1 MKSINIKFPL
11 ADDNEKNQFFQMNE
25 VTKDALTSN
34 LLLLLLTQKGQRYYN
49 PNYGTNLIQYVFEP
63 KDNLTISEVE
73 REIKITVK
81 EFIPELTILSVMF
94 FSDGE
99 DDQGD
104 LVGDNEIRVVINF
117 TYSEDT
123 FSDNGRLVLNF

>member
-11 ADDNEKNQFFQMNE
+11 SDDNEKNQFFQMNE

-49 PNYGTNLIQYVFEP
+49 PNYGTNLLQYVFEP

-81 EFIPELTILSVMF
+81 EFIPELTITKVSFYSEGV
-94 FSDGE
+94 
-99 DDQGD
+99 DDTGD
-104 LVGDNEIRVVINF
+104 AVGDNEIRVVISF
-117 TYSEDT
+117 VYSEDT
-123 FSDNGRLVLNF
+123 FSDSGRLVINF

>member
-49 PNYGTNLIQYVFEP
+49 PNYGTNLLQYVFEP
-63 KDNLTISEVE
+63 KDNLTITEVE

-81 EFIPELTILSVMF
+81 EFIPELTITNVEF
-94 FSDGE
+94 FTDGN

-104 LVGDNEIRVVINF
+104 IVGDNEIRVVINF
-117 TYSEDT
+117 VYSEDT
-123 FSDNGRLVLNF
+123 FSESGRLVLNF

>member
-1 MKSINIKFPL
+1 MKSINKKFPL

>member
-11 ADDNEKNQFFQMNE
+11 GDDNEKNQYFQMNE

-34 LLLLLLTQKGQRYYN
+34 LLFLLLTQKGERYYN
-49 PNYGTNLIQYVFEP
+49 PNFGTNLTQYIFQP
-63 KDNLTISEVE
+63 NDNLTISEVE

-81 EFIPELTILSVMF
+81 EFIPELTIKNISF
-94 FSDGE
+94 YSDGN

-104 LVGDNEIRVVINF
+104 PVGDSEIRVVINF
-117 TYSEDT
+117 VYSEDA
-123 FSDNGRLVLNF
+123 FSDSGRLVINF